1 MHSSKDIKSA
11 QLKEKLKLKVLCCH
25 TINRVFEN
33 GLGEEYWVCFRDW
46 LKQGLNNEKH
56 KGSNE
61 FSFTLW
67 NKWLE
72 EETRENI
79 VKTISLINS
88 KYYNNKSSD
97 KGKKWFQFKKF
108 SVEAINKKVPQIP
121 IPFKD

>member
-1 MHSSKDIKSA
+1 VHSSKDIKPA

-61 FSFTLW
+61 FSFMLW

-97 KGKKWFQFKKF
+97 KGKK
-108 SVEAINKKVPQIP
+108 
-121 IPFKD
+121 